1 MTNSDLRERAEKII
15 RLMEAADD
23 LKTEIK
29 DRYDDAKNAGYTVS
43 ALKKAIKRYCMDAD
57 KRAKQVKRAKQ
68 ESEQLDFETYLAEME
83 GGLNKPRLRQIMAHG
98 DAVVAKFKAD
108 HDAT

>member
-1 MTNSDLRERAEKII
+1 MTTNSDLRERAEKII
-15 RLMEAADD
+15 RLMDAADD

-57 KRAKQVKRAKQ
+57 KRAKQ
-68 ESEQLDFETYLAEME
+68 ESEQLDFETYLSELE

-98 DAVVAKFKAD
+98 DALVAQFKAD
-108 HDAT
+108 HDAA